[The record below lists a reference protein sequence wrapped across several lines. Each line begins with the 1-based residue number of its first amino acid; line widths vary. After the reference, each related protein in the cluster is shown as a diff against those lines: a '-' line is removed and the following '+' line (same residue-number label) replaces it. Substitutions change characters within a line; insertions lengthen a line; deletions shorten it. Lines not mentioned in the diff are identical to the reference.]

1 MKKIF
6 KIILFCLIFFVVII
20 CSNINSAFAFDDD
33 SLYYE
38 NLMNNGTVKCI
49 EKIVFIKIK

>member
-20 CSNINSAFAFDDD
+20 CLNIN
-33 SLYYE
+33 
-38 NLMNNGTVKCI
+38 LMMIVYI
-49 EKIVFIKIK
+49 MKIVIKVF